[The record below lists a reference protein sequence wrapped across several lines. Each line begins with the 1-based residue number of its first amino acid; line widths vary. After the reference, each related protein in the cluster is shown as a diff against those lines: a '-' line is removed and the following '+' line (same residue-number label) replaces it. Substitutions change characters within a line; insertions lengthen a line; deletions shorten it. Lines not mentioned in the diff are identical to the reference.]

1 MPASA
6 SPRFRLLRF
15 FSVTSLIGIVVVM
28 VGLMLA
34 YRALTL
40 QHLIEHESRANAS
53 LTRSFANTTWARYRE
68 FVITAP
74 GRGRDALLA
83 DPRMASLQAEIRHQM
98 QGLQVVKVKV
108 YTPGGLTVFS
118 TEASQIGEDKQGSPG
133 ILAARAGD
141 VVSSLSYRE
150 KFNAFEGEI
159 SARNLMSSYVPVG
172 HASGSEPEAVFEIYS
187 DVTKLLEHEQEAQW
201 QVATLVLGMLLALY
215 VFLFFVVRRADRVI
229 ERQRRER
236 AAQERAMRH
245 QAHHDVLTGLPNRLS
260 FGPRLERALAQATHT
275 GQSGAL
281 LFVDLDR
288 FKVVNDSLG
297 HAAGDHLL
305 KVVAKRLRA
314 CLRREDRL
322 FRMGGD
328 EFTVILSTVDSAQ
341 EAALLAGRLRQAAS
355 QPVVIDGREASVGA
369 TIGIVLFPGSASGVG
384 TETADDLLRRADAA
398 MYRAKARGRGTHAF
412 HEDEVPVRLTSFS
425 AVPCAD

>member
-1 MPASA
+1 
-6 SPRFRLLRF
+6 
-15 FSVTSLIGIVVVM
+15 
-28 VGLMLA
+28 
-34 YRALTL
+34 
-40 QHLIEHESRANAS
+40 
-53 LTRSFANTTWARYRE
+53 
-68 FVITAP
+68 
-74 GRGRDALLA
+74 
-83 DPRMASLQAEIRHQM
+83 
-98 QGLQVVKVKV
+98 
-108 YTPGGLTVFS
+108 
-118 TEASQIGEDKQGSPG
+118 
-133 ILAARAGD
+133 
-141 VVSSLSYRE
+141 
-150 KFNAFEGEI
+150 
-159 SARNLMSSYVPVG
+159 
-172 HASGSEPEAVFEIYS
+172 
-187 DVTKLLEHEQEAQW
+187 
-201 QVATLVLGMLLALY
+201 
-215 VFLFFVVRRADRVI
+215 
-229 ERQRRER
+229 
-236 AAQERAMRH
+236 MRH
-245 QAHHDVLTGLPNRLS
+245 QAHHDLLTGLPNRLS
-260 FGPRLERALAQATHT
+260 FGPRLERALAQATRT

-328 EFTVILSTVDSAQ
+328 EFTVILSTVGSAQ

-355 QPVVIDGREASVGA
+355 QPVVIEGCEASVGA